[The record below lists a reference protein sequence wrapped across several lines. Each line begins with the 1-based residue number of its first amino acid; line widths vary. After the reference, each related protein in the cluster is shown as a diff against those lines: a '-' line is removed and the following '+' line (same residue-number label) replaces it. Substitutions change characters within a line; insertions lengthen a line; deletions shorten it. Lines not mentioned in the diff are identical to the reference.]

1 MRPKAYDIY
10 CGLGG
15 WTEGLL
21 ASGWQVTGFDI
32 EPQPS
37 YPGEFVQR
45 DVRDIH
51 GSELA
56 DADLIVASP
65 SCQEF
70 SYRAMPW
77 KRAKALGPPV
87 DGINLFWQCWRIQQE
102 AIEASS
108 CGHCEGLGKTWA
120 GVGALLMASD
130 YYGPEVCSVCNGSGK
145 RYIPMVVE
153 NVRGAEKWVGGA
165 RWHYSSYYLWGDV
178 PAIMPFTGSA
188 QKANPD
194 GTNHGQGSWF
204 KIADSVNRGAR
215 KVPGMNFHDYEKTG
229 KPGRSF
235 QSAAVARLR
244 DGQKSVQD
252 GLGGY
257 GGTFGWNNTP
267 MRRGNSKSAGR
278 KAASAQIAKIPYPLA
293 RHIAEVFF
301 PFQDKARI
309 AQTSG

>member
-1 MRPKAYDIY
+1 MKPKAYDIY

-21 ASGWQVTGFDI
+21 ATGWRVTGFDI
-32 EPQPS
+32 EPQPA
-37 YPGEFVQR
+37 YPGEFIQR
-45 DVRDIH
+45 DVLDIH
-51 GSELA
+51 GGELA

-65 SCQEF
+65 PCQEF

-102 AIEASS
+102 ASEAK
-108 CGHCEGLGKTWA
+108 GE
-120 GVGALLMASD
+120 
-130 YYGPEVCSVCNGSGK
+130 
-145 RYIPMVVE
+145 YIPMVVE

-165 RWHYSSYYLWGDV
+165 RWHYGSYYLWGDV

-188 QKANPD
+188 QKVNPD

-215 KVPGMNFHDYEKTG
+215 KVPGLNWSGHS
-229 KPGRSF
+229 KPGYVARAF
-235 QSAAVARLR
+235 NDTAVAR
-244 DGQKSVQD
+244 
-252 GLGGY
+252 
-257 GGTFGWNNTP
+257 FGWRDSVMDKGT
-267 MRRGNSKSAGR
+267 SKGIAR

-293 RHIAEVFF
+293 EHIGRVFL
-301 PFQDKARI
+301 PQLKSQAV
-309 AQTSG
+309 AT

>member
-1 MRPKAYDIY
+1 MKPKAYDLY

-15 WTEGLL
+15 WAEGLL
-21 ASGWQVTGFDI
+21 ATGWQVTGFDI
-32 EPQPS
+32 EPQPG
-37 YPGEFVQR
+37 YPGEFRQR
-45 DVRDIH
+45 DVCDIH

-56 DADLIVASP
+56 RDADLIVASP
-65 SCQEF
+65 PCQEF

-102 AIEASS
+102 ASEAK
-108 CGHCEGLGKTWA
+108 GE
-120 GVGALLMASD
+120 
-130 YYGPEVCSVCNGSGK
+130 
-145 RYIPMVVE
+145 YIPMVVE

-165 RWHYSSYYLWGDV
+165 RWHYGSYYLWGDV

>member
-102 AIEASS
+102 ASEAK
-108 CGHCEGLGKTWA
+108 GE
-120 GVGALLMASD
+120 
-130 YYGPEVCSVCNGSGK
+130 
-145 RYIPMVVE
+145 YIPMVVE

-165 RWHYSSYYLWGDV
+165 RWHYGSYYLWGDV

-215 KVPGMNFHDYEKTG
+215 AQKGTG
-229 KPGRSF
+229 GSWF
-235 QSAAVARLR
+235 
-244 DGQKSVQD
+244 
-252 GLGGY
+252 
-257 GGTFGWNNTP
+257 TP
-267 MRRGNSKSAGR
+267 NPEDRERRGHWKEGGCITRCYNSKSAAR
-278 KAASAQIAKIPYPLA
+278 KAASAQIAMIPRPLA
-293 RHIAEVFF
+293 EHIGRVFL
-301 PFQDKARI
+301 PQPKSQAV
-309 AQTSG
+309 AT